1 MSDEVNTSFFKAF
14 GISWDTPSDN
24 SEKYY
29 IFNILWALILIYS
42 HQKKGAFL
50 LFSGK
55 QVLAKIIELKILL
68 NWVVRPS
75 LVANAC

>member
-1 MSDEVNTSFFKAF
+1 MSEEVNTCFYKVF

-24 SEKYY
+24 SFCDDTKGSIHKYY
-29 IFNILWALILIYS
+29 MFNVLCALILTYS

-55 QVLAKIIELKILL
+55 QVFA
-68 NWVVRPS
+68 
-75 LVANAC
+75 